1 MATSAAPFGTALE
14 IIRSV
19 TTTTIITDGAT
30 NLVTSPSGGAKTV
43 TLPSI
48 ANMIA
53 SQNLLIFINNA
64 SGGGGNI
71 TVAAAGSDVIIG
83 QTAVAV
89 ATGVTYRHDGRSTWY
104 ST

>member
-14 IIRSV
+14 IIRIV
-19 TTTTIITDGAT
+19 TATTIITDGAT

-53 SQNLLIFINNA
+53 SQNPMIFINNA

-89 ATGVTYRHDGRSTWY
+89 ATGVTYRHDGRATWFST
-104 ST
+104 